1 VRNKSNARSN
11 ATMTS
16 CIFDGHFEV
25 SVLNGEFRVE
35 FIVEAERIDVSF
47 DLEVK
52 VESVDLADLD
62 RAVDGEPLDF
72 DDELFA
78 DGRLLLEG
86 ELLVLIYRD
95 GYLIAE

>member
-1 VRNKSNARSN
+1 
-11 ATMTS
+11 M
-16 CIFDGHFEV
+16 
-25 SVLNGEFRVE
+25 E
-35 FIVEAERIDVSF
+35 FIVEAERIDVRF

-62 RAVDGEPLDF
+62 RAIEGEPVDF

-95 GYLIAE
+95 GDLIAE

>member
-1 VRNKSNARSN
+1 
-11 ATMTS
+11 M
-16 CIFDGHFEV
+16 
-25 SVLNGEFRVE
+25 E
-35 FIVEAERIDVSF
+35 FIVEAERIDVRF

-62 RAVDGEPLDF
+62 RALEGVPVDF